1 MQAEDDM
8 LSERLSETTRLLLKQ
23 DMYNERKFEIYSKRL
38 EQKLIEDNRLKF
50 RKLGSGRKRML
61 DLEDEDFICIS
72 VESTVFAH
80 RRRHD
85 SVLYL
90 GHRVKKKHL
99 LTLPNFY
106 LRNRNK
112 RLIRSATTVYN
123 RPRPR
128 IKTV

>member
-72 VESTVFAH
+72 VESTAFAH
-80 RRRHD
+80 RRLFC
-85 SVLYL
+85 S
-90 GHRVKKKHL
+90 L
-99 LTLPNFY
+99 L
-106 LRNRNK
+106 R
-112 RLIRSATTVYN
+112 A
-123 RPRPR
+123 
-128 IKTV
+128 